1 MRIAVLGSGGIG
13 GYYGALR
20 AKAGHDVSFVA
31 RGAHLEAMQGRGV
44 EAIGSVVG
52 AGAVLVGVVTGG
64 HSSHAAPGR
73 RLDRQH
79 RFGPRPEGR
88 PRVSGPPVRRGE
100 GRRGDAHEDDRRAL
114 REGRH
119 PLQLLTD
126 PAVRK
131 AMEGRVPL
139 GRLGRPDEIAQAV
152 LHLASDEAAW
162 TTGAILTVDGG
173 IMAQ

>member
-1 MRIAVLGSGGIG
+1 MQRQGGGSIVNIGSVLGLKA
-13 GYYGALR
+13 ALAFPVHPYAV
-20 AKAGHDVSFVA
+20 AKAGV
-31 RGAHLEAMQGRGV
+31 
-44 EAIGSVVG
+44 
-52 AGAVLVGVVTGG
+52 
-64 HSSHAAPGR
+64 
-73 RLDRQH
+73 
-79 RFGPRPEGR
+79 
-88 PRVSGPPVRRGE
+88 
-100 GRRGDAHEDDRRAL
+100 GDAHEDDRRAL